1 MHESG
6 IKYHLVV
13 WKSKIV
19 CQLREFCRFGTCD
32 IGCFAFA
39 VLTDSHTT
47 DSLIQFLASVSGIDG
62 KWFAP
67 CIPQRLQHFKHK
79 SLDTVPYL

>member
-13 WKSKIV
+13 WKSEIV

-47 DSLIQFLASVSGIDG
+47 DSLIQFLTSVSGIDG

-67 CIPQRLQHFKHK
+67 CIPQRLQHFKYK
-79 SLDTVPYL
+79 SLDAVPYL